1 MRKFLNLIVLLLL
14 TVGCNDMKV
23 GYLDTEYAVYKP
35 NVMTIRKEL
44 DMEDWDD
51 SNRLKK
57 KAHWVSPAIQ
67 GVQGTAPMFMSIQ
80 DVRTEGG
87 GDVSTFLKYTT
98 LRGNGQ
104 FDVDFENDIPIGK
117 YIVTIKVANEGYTAV
132 LEDIF
137 TIEVKS
143 K

>member
-1 MRKFLNLIVLLLL
+1 MKRLLSIMALLLL
-14 TVGCNDMKV
+14 TVSCNNMKV

-44 DMEDWDD
+44 DMNNPKDKDRFD
-51 SNRLKK
+51 KK
-57 KAHWVSPAIQ
+57 IHWISSAIQ
-67 GVQGTAPMFMSIQ
+67 GIDGTSPINITIHS
-80 DVRTEGG
+80 VRTEGG
-87 GDVSTFLKYTT
+87 GGVEKFLGSTV

-117 YIVTIKVANEGYTAV
+117 YIVSIKVKNEGYTEV
-132 LEDIF
+132 LNDIF
-137 TIEVKS
+137 TIEVVS